1 MDTVKEGIRLNLIEL
16 LETTGK
22 KSSDLADACSVQR
35 SAVSNWKSGKNS
47 IDIELIPTIC
57 EFFDISIDAFF
68 CRAKQL
74 EPLEVFSDE
83 EEELIELFRMLPP
96 KGKHAVLVGLRDFA
110 QKQ

>member
-22 KSSDLADACSVQR
+22 KSSDLADVCNVQR

-74 EPLEVFSDE
+74 EPLEVFSNE
-83 EEELIELFRMLPP
+83 EEELIELYRQLPT
-96 KGKHAVLVGLRDFA
+96 KAQRALIVGLREYLS
-110 QKQ
+110 

>member
-22 KSSDLADACSVQR
+22 KSSDLADVCNVQR

-57 EFFDISIDAFF
+57 EFFDVSIDAFF
-68 CRAKQL
+68 SRAKQL
-74 EPLEVFSDE
+74 QPLEAFSDE
-83 EEELIELFRMLPP
+83 EEELIELYRELPS
-96 KGKHAVLVGLRDFA
+96 KAQRALLAGL
-110 QKQ
+110 KEYVK